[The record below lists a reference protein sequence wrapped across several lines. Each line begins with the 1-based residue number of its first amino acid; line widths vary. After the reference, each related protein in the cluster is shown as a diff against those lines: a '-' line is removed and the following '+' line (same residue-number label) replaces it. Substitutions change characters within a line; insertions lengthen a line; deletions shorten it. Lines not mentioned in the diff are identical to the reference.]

1 MLAIDNTPS
10 KSRLGANA
18 ILGVSLAVARA
29 AAQDANQP
37 LYKYI
42 RKIYDISSTEY
53 ILPTPLFNIINGGIH
68 SDSGLDVQEFMV
80 IPVSPKT
87 LKEKVRVGDEVF
99 GALKKI
105 LKRRFNFCRGR

>member
-1 MLAIDNTPS
+1 MLALDNTPN
-10 KSRLGANA
+10 KSELGANA
-18 ILGVSLAVARA
+18 ILAVSLAVARVA
-29 AAQDANQP
+29 SKDIGQS

-42 RKIYDISSTEY
+42 REIYDISSTEY

-87 LKEKVRVGDEVF
+87 F
-99 GALKKI
+99 KKNAS
-105 LKRRFNFCRGR
+105 RS